1 MLKEWFSSN
10 VYVKNEKYFAKLARM
25 LVVLQA
31 EIRGN
36 PLTSGWVDTVEYRGG
51 EETVPGRRSVGGGK
65 FELQF
70 IHDILIA
77 STVQIGNSIAQ
88 FLIGF

>member
-1 MLKEWFSSN
+1 MWD
-10 VYVKNEKYFAKLARM
+10 
-25 LVVLQA
+25 VLQA

-36 PLTSGWVDTVEYRGG
+36 PLISEWVDTVEYRGG
-51 EETVPGRRSVGGGK
+51 EETVPGRRSVGSGGK

-77 STVQIGNSIAQ
+77 STVQIGDSVAQ
-88 FLIGF
+88 LLIGF